1 MILRYYR
8 QARRGVPLPI
18 GIKFIMFPL
27 DAVDMKRII
36 LIALCLLC
44 IVGPVSAY
52 QLYLICPESVQVGL
66 PLNCSVDSNFP
77 VGTPFE
83 FVFYQSSAYTATPIS
98 RQNITIQKNN
108 ATIYQAIATKGLS
121 AGQYKVEA
129 LLSRTDEQRLSSDS
143 KTWQLPKL
151 IDRSGDITITSPLSQ
166 TFDEALRIEG
176 SITKAGDTGVEMV
189 VTGPDGFVFGP
200 KKIDTKLR
208 TPDGA
213 GEFTQQVTVKQPGE
227 YDVTFKD
234 AKGYV
239 GVKTFKVVAAVLPIQ
254 TTVPTTTVTPLPPIT
269 TLASSPMA
277 TQSPLSPL
285 TIIAV
290 LSITGLISVII
301 KNRR

>member
-1 MILRYYR
+1 MPPYIRQLLRKGCQR
-8 QARRGVPLPI
+8 AN
-18 GIKFIMFPL
+18 IKWKP
-27 DAVDMKRII
+27 
-36 LIALCLLC
+36 C
-44 IVGPVSAY
+44 
-52 QLYLICPESVQVGL
+52 
-66 PLNCSVDSNFP
+66 FP
-77 VGTPFE
+77 VLMSKGCHLIQRPGNCQNSLTVRGT
-83 FVFYQSSAYTATPIS
+83 S
-98 RQNITIQKNN
+98 RS
-108 ATIYQAIATKGLS
+108 LPPCP
-121 AGQYKVEA
+121 
-129 LLSRTDEQRLSSDS
+129 RLS
-143 KTWQLPKL
+143 T
-151 IDRSGDITITSPLSQ
+151 RR
-166 TFDEALRIEG
+166 FRIEG

-239 GVKTFKVVAAVLPIQ
+239 GVKTFKVVAAVPPIQ

-301 KNRR
+301 KNRRWFYSHFFDQGIRSCLRSVGDEQGLAGYIPFFKRMFYYLNILYSRLCQG